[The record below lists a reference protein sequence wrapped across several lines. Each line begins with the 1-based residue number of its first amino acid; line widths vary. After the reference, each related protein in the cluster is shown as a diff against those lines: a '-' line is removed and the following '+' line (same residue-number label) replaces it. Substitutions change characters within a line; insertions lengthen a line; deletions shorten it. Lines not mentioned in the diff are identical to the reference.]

1 MNYSTY
7 RFTLNMHSQRSQA
20 YIKVFKGD
28 TAVKLIMTLSDG
40 GNLYKIGRG
49 CEACGC
55 AAYLAFR
62 KPNIEEP
69 IVHSCDIDGDC
80 IIYTFDGTTADTVGV
95 FECELTLVD
104 DNGRVITAPKLVL
117 DVAEKDVENDEDF
130 PEFDENSKAI
140 ATVLGAVAKEDNRE
154 YQESIRQANEEQ
166 RQEAELA
173 RQANEEQRQESYNN
187 AETTA
192 NEAKTTSQE
201 AKNIAESAVTTASEA
216 KETVDVFGGDIEA
229 LDERLEAYYD
239 TFARATLT
247 YDKEKS
253 QMVYSFE
260 GQDGYEEKRRADLP
274 IKDLERRL
282 DQLESA
288 TLQFTEDS
296 SIAYE
301 KIVPANSAKYALVNK
316 VGGMTYKNNI
326 NNYLTLLRVDYNDT
340 SAEVTINADNSIT
353 INKQDDDSG
362 WVTIVYLPKDN
373 IVEGR
378 YFTSLNMPDYTSGI
392 SNISIASHYEAF
404 DEYGGLQDGER
415 TNELNSWIPKGD
427 YYRNEISTISFYL
440 GDSPMTETFS
450 LILTDTD
457 DLWQGLRD
465 TKVTELVSEGANLIP
480 PCIRKN
486 VTNNGITYT
495 VLDDGTVIAN
505 GTATAQSNFA
515 FQEMWR
521 GEKITLTQGETYTL
535 SGEPNGASADT
546 YRLMMQNASYS
557 QNYYCGVPA
566 VAKYT
571 EYYAFIRIQ
580 QGIAVSNL
588 VFKPMLNRGSTAKPY
603 SPFGTIVDTFPIPE
617 IEGVTDSN
625 GNKVEGVGRGV
636 NAEYH
641 NYIDFE
647 RKVFAQKVSE
657 VDMGLLNW
665 GLRVSNNR
673 YIFNASL
680 SAYGIQ
686 GQISPDIPINAL
698 AEDYRAV
705 TVNATWVDRD
715 MAYNSK
721 TLGNQTIEIVDN
733 RYTNQTDFKAAVSGK
748 KLLFAVETPIEI
760 DISAYLTDDNF
771 IEVEA
776 GGMIKAVNEYEFDAP
791 TTISYVSQKGS

>member
-1 MNYSTY
+1 MADVS
-7 RFTLNMHSQRSQA
+7 
-20 YIKVFKGD
+20 
-28 TAVKLIMTLSDG
+28 
-40 GNLYKIGRG
+40 KING
-49 CEACGC
+49 
-55 AAYLAFR
+55 
-62 KPNIEEP
+62 
-69 IVHSCDIDGDC
+69 
-80 IIYTFDGTTADTVGV
+80 YT
-95 FECELTLVD
+95 
-104 DNGRVITAPKLVL
+104 
-117 DVAEKDVENDEDF
+117 
-130 PEFDENSKAI
+130 
-140 ATVLGAVAKEDNRE
+140 
-154 YQESIRQANEEQ
+154 
-166 RQEAELA
+166 
-173 RQANEEQRQESYNN
+173 
-187 AETTA
+187 
-192 NEAKTTSQE
+192 
-201 AKNIAESAVTTASEA
+201 
-216 KETVDVFGGDIEA
+216 
-229 LDERLEAYYD
+229 
-239 TFARATLT
+239 
-247 YDKEKS
+247 
-253 QMVYSFE
+253 
-260 GQDGYEEKRRADLP
+260 
-274 IKDLERRL
+274 IKDSNARKQLL
-282 DQLESA
+282 DLIPRIEQLESA

-326 NNYLTLLRVDYNDT
+326 NNYLTLLRVEYNNT
-340 SAEVTINADNSIT
+340 TAEVTINADNSIT

-362 WVTIVYLPKDN
+362 WVAIVYLPKDD

-440 GDSPMTETFS
+440 GDNPITETFS

-580 QGIAVSNL
+580 QGITVSNL

-603 SPFGTIVDTFPIPE
+603 SPFGTNVDTFHIPD
-617 IEGVTDSN
+617 IEGVTDSK
-625 GNKVEGVGRGV
+625 GNKVKGVGRGV
-636 NAEYH
+636 SGYP

-647 RKVFAQKVSE
+647 RKVFVQNGGTYIASGTEKATLRGQNASGNYVYSIANMFAYLYIKNSPMLSDKYDYQGSKTASE
-657 VDMGLLNW
+657 LLNSSYAV
-665 GLRVSNNR
+665 GTF
-673 YIFNASL
+673 YCYYD
-680 SAYGIQ
+680 SAQSTQTNYF
-686 GQISPDIPINAL
+686 ISSAPTVAEFLAELAGTRFEYAL
-698 AEDYRAV
+698 AE
-705 TVNATWVDRD
+705 
-715 MAYNSK
+715 
-721 TLGNQTIEIVDN
+721 
-733 RYTNQTDFKAAVSGK
+733 
-748 KLLFAVETPIEI
+748 PIET
-760 DISAYLTDDNF
+760 DISADLLGDNF
-771 IEVEA
+771 IEVE
-776 GGMIKAVNEYEFDAP
+776 GGGVIRAVNEYEYDAP
-791 TTISYVSQKGS
+791 TTIAYVSQKGS

>member
-1 MNYSTY
+1 MALNKFTDIDQKEITSKGVQALADRPNKASQYGQGGLSAIQLKKWFDNLAEVLREKINEDHATFASYDATKFVALSEVLKKKGIESLHDLIAGMSDGSFVEKYLMYNDSSELKPLANIIEKIRYDIDNSEEDISETIGDLEKNIELIYETLSNPHLTYEDGKVTY
-7 RFTLNMHSQRSQA
+7 R
-20 YIKVFKGD
+20 I
-28 TAVKLIMTLSDG
+28 
-40 GNLYKIGRG
+40 
-49 CEACGC
+49 
-55 AAYLAFR
+55 
-62 KPNIEEP
+62 
-69 IVHSCDIDGDC
+69 
-80 IIYTFDGTTADTVGV
+80 
-95 FECELTLVD
+95 
-104 DNGRVITAPKLVL
+104 
-117 DVAEKDVENDEDF
+117 
-130 PEFDENSKAI
+130 
-140 ATVLGAVAKEDNRE
+140 
-154 YQESIRQANEEQ
+154 
-166 RQEAELA
+166 
-173 RQANEEQRQESYNN
+173 
-187 AETTA
+187 
-192 NEAKTTSQE
+192 
-201 AKNIAESAVTTASEA
+201 
-216 KETVDVFGGDIEA
+216 
-229 LDERLEAYYD
+229 
-239 TFARATLT
+239 
-247 YDKEKS
+247 YDKYGN
-253 QMVYSFE
+253 Q
-260 GQDGYEEKRRADLP
+260 GYISSSATLP
-274 IKDLERRL
+274 IKEIEDHIEELETKTERRL

-296 SIAYE
+296 TVAY
-301 KIVPANSAKYALVNK
+301 KKVVPANSAKYALVNK

-362 WVTIVYLPKDN
+362 WVTIVYLPKDD

-440 GDSPMTETFS
+440 GDNPITETFS

-546 YRLMMQNASYS
+546 YRLMMQNDSYS

-580 QGIAVSNL
+580 QGITVNNL

-603 SPFGTIVDTFPIPE
+603 SPFGTIVDTFPISAE
-617 IEGVTDSN
+617 LRAFLADKGY
-625 GNKVEGVGRGV
+625 GRGV
-636 NAEYH
+636 SGYP

-647 RKVFAQKVSE
+647 RKVFVQNTYRKVFDGTENWQALSISTVVSADKNKKMVFRGLTPQTIISNANE
-657 VDMGLLNW
+657 IGSYAICNEYSLQSANNVWMGESGFYADNLWLHIYDANYQTVEAW
-665 GLRVSNNR
+665 K
-673 YIFNASL
+673 AH
-680 SAYGIQ
+680 
-686 GQISPDIPINAL
+686 L
-698 AEDYRAV
+698 AELKASGNPL
-705 TVNATWVDRD
+705 TVEYA
-715 MAYNSK
+715 
-721 TLGNQTIEIVDN
+721 L
-733 RYTNQTDFKAAVSGK
+733 
-748 KLLFAVETPIEI
+748 ETPIET

-771 IEVEA
+771 IEVE
-776 GGMIKAVNEYEFDAP
+776 GGGVIRAVNEYEFDAP
-791 TTISYVSQKGS
+791 TTIAYVSQKGS